1 MVELTALL
9 LFSNRGSKIS
19 CFHSTTNN
27 GWNDILLHTTCQ
39 QFIKQEQWE
48 RWRAKRQLVSGSSTG
63 SASAGSGGI
72 TPDIFWDCIRK
83 ILQYRAFSV
92 ENGLQCRPKCV
103 LKHFNSENA
112 VPVRSDSFSTIETAF
127 PRVPPRNDHCYLNM
141 MIRILPFCIHSA
153 EIATTCTDWRKRFLN
168 TK

>member
-83 ILQYRAFSV
+83 ILQYI
-92 ENGLQCRPKCV
+92 E
-103 LKHFNSENA
+103 HFRSKMVCNVAQNA
-112 VPVRSDSFSTIETAF
+112 
-127 PRVPPRNDHCYLNM
+127 
-141 MIRILPFCIHSA
+141 
-153 EIATTCTDWRKRFLN
+153 FLN
-168 TK
+168 TLTVRTPFPCVPIAFQQSKRRSHAFHLEMTTVTCTWWSEYYLSVFIPPK